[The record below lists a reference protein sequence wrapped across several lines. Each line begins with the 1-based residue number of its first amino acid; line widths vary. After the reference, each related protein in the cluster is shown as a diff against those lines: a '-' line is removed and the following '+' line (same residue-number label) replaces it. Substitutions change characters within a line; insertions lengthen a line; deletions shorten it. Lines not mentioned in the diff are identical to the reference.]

1 MIENKQ
7 KVTLNFLKNLKRKI
21 HNNFF
26 KFKQKPILLVV
37 DSIQTDMCG
46 VCLVVG
52 AFLLVW
58 KGVVRQCYFR
68 WEMFLLCFTSVSVS
82 SSSFRLELE

>member
-52 AFLLVW
+52 NFLLVW
-58 KGVVRQCYFR
+58 KWFGNVVFGGR
-68 WEMFLLCFTSVSVS
+68 CFYYVSLNLVRPQ
-82 SSSFRLELE
+82 F